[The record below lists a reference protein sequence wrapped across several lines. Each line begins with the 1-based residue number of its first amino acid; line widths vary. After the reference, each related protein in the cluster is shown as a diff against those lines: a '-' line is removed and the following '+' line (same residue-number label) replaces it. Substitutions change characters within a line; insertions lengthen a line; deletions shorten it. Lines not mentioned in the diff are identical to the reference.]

1 MNWISFEATRFVLAV
16 CAVLTTVALTGCNP
30 VTFWQT
36 QPGPSDSLFPDGRL
50 APCPEKPNCVSTQA
64 EDRNHAIVPYTYSKP
79 IDEAKLALRSV
90 LEKKND
96 LEAVKI
102 VKDDGLYLHVEFRS
116 RVLKVVD
123 DVEFLFDEPSK
134 TLQFRS
140 SSRFGYSDWVKNRKR
155 MEDIR
160 NSLLGK
166 I

>member
-1 MNWISFEATRFVLAV
+1 MAFRTILLLAFLACLV
-16 CAVLTTVALTGCNP
+16 CTGCKP
-30 VTFWQT
+30 TSIWQT
-36 QPGPSDSLFPDGRL
+36 QPGPSDGLFLEGRL
-50 APCPEKPNCVSTQA
+50 APCPSNPNCVSTQA
-64 EDRNHAIVPYTYSKP
+64 QDREHAIVPYTYSKP
-79 IDEAKLALRSV
+79 LDEAKLALRDL
-90 LEKKND
+90 LEKK
-96 LEAVKI
+96 EGVKI
-102 VKDDGLYLHVEFRS
+102 VKEDGLYLHAEFRS

-140 SSRFGYSDWVKNRKR
+140 SSRFGYSDWSANRKR